1 MKNGINLSSS
11 RSFFEE
17 VPPRLW
23 WIDLFAILLVS
34 GLHVAMMWRLQ
45 SAKEDLTHR
54 MHAGQGSLERLD
66 RQLETVRADL
76 DTPAASET
84 IEQLVALDRSGVLM
98 TIAPAEV
105 LSEIAKVPPG
115 EARVISARLRAA
127 ASQRELEL
135 DAVTTDPEAA
145 VTFLGGLTESPLVR
159 RAEVLEETPCRGE
172 SSSIGSWPSSVRP
185 REQNEGRLA
194 ADTARRER
202 SGLRA
207 HHQSCKAR
215 VPTAD

>member
-1 MKNGINLSSS
+1 
-11 RSFFEE
+11 
-17 VPPRLW
+17 
-23 WIDLFAILLVS
+23 
-34 GLHVAMMWRLQ
+34 MMWRLQ

-159 RAEVLEETPCRGE
+159 RAEVLEETPVSGAEFFYRIVAE
-172 SSSIGSWPSSVRP
+172 LRP
-185 REQNEGRLA
+185 AEG
-194 ADTARRER
+194 TE
-202 SGLRA
+202 
-207 HHQSCKAR
+207 
-215 VPTAD
+215 